1 MSSNTIEKTFQGKPL
16 FLPFDHKAAKP
27 RIDITPSILS
37 SDFAEEAKEL
47 GRCRRAKARWIHVD
61 IMDGHF
67 VPNLTFGP
75 PVLAKWTAAEPNLF
89 YDTHLMI
96 ENPLQYAE
104 EFVKAGSDLITFHVE
119 TTGQPRRTLRRIKKM
134 GVKVGVTI
142 KPRTP
147 IKTITSILDE
157 VDMVLVMTVEPGF
170 GGQGLIA
177 STLNK
182 VRELAMIRR
191 EEQLPFRLQV
201 DGGINVETAVVA
213 AAAGADVLVAGNAV
227 FKGGDIA
234 GNLKM
239 IRGSLADNGHK
250 PA

>member
-1 MSSNTIEKTFQGKPL
+1 MANAKQQKLYQGKPI
-16 FLPFDHKAAKP
+16 FLPFDPKSAKP

-75 PVLAKWTAAEPNLF
+75 PVLGKWTASEPNLF

-104 EFVKAGSDLITFHVE
+104 AFVEAGSDMITFHVE
-119 TTGQPRRTLRRIKKM
+119 TTGQPRRTLRAIKKL
-134 GVKVGVTI
+134 GCKVGVTI

-147 IKTITSILDE
+147 VKAIANLLDE

-170 GGQGLIA
+170 GGQGLIGR
-177 STLNK
+177 TLNK
-182 VRELAMIRR
+182 VRELALIRR
-191 EEQLPFRLQV
+191 EEKLPFRLQV
-201 DGGINVETAVVA
+201 DGGINAETASIA

-227 FKGGDIA
+227 FKGGDVA
-234 GNLKM
+234 GNLKI
-239 IRGSLADNGHK
+239 IRTALSENGHK